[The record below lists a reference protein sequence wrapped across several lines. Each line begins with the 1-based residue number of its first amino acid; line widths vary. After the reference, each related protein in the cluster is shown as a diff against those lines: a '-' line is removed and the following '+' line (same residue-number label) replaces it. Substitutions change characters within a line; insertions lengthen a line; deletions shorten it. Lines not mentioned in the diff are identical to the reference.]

1 MPDGLDFEQPL
12 LELELRIAALQ
23 ATDDPAHADEVARLQ
38 DRLERQRQRTYAAL
52 TPWQRTQLARHPKR
66 PHTRDWCKLLLE
78 DFTELHGDRLFRDD
92 PAIVGGL
99 ARFEGQSL
107 VVIGHQKGRDTR
119 EKIARN
125 FGMPHPEGYR
135 KALRLME
142 LAAKFGKPIVTFI
155 DTPGA
160 YPGLGAEERGQAEA
174 IARNLRRMA
183 SLPTPMIAVV
193 TGEGGSGGA
202 LAIGMGNRVLML
214 EHAVYSVISPEGCAA
229 ILWGDA
235 GKAPEAAEAM
245 RTTAPELLR
254 LGVIDGIVPEPV
266 GGAHR
271 DWEGAAA
278 SLRAA
283 QRVHL
288 GLAAGGGHDVAVVAP
303 GERLQPVA
311 LHGQEPPRERAQ
323 LGPVHHAALGVE
335 GLVVDLAHDPELS
348 QPLDAHA
355 VGLGQ
360 RAKPRRLLGDHADA
374 DQRDVH
380 VLGGVVD
387 RAHLGVAQQA
397 PALALDRL
405 EREQV
410 LDGQGVGAHVRPV
423 LGGHHADER
432 VGEDVDELERALAGQ
447 RIERQV
453 AEAALAQ
460 RVDRV
465 AEREPARQPEPHAV
479 LGDPLEV
486 V

>member
-142 LAAKFGKPIVTFI
+142 MAAKFGKPVVTFI

-174 IARNLRRMA
+174 IARNLKLMA
-183 SLPTPMIAVV
+183 GLPTPIIALV

-214 EHAVYSVISPEGCAA
+214 EYAVYGVISPEGCAA

-235 GKAPEAAEAM
+235 GKASEAAEVM
-245 RTTAPELLR
+245 KITAPDLVR

-271 DWEGAAA
+271 DWEAAA
-278 SLRAA
+278 AHVKATLRE
-283 QRVHL
+283 H
-288 GLAAGGGHDVAVVAP
+288 LAALSHTGPADLVS
-303 GERLQPVA
+303 ERY
-311 LHGQEPPRERAQ
+311 
-323 LGPVHHAALGVE
+323 
-335 GLVVDLAHDPELS
+335 D
-348 QPLDAHA
+348 
-355 VGLGQ
+355 
-360 RAKPRRLLGDHADA
+360 KFRRL
-374 DQRDVH
+374 
-380 VLGGVVD
+380 
-387 RAHLGVAQQA
+387 
-397 PALALDRL
+397 
-405 EREQV
+405 
-410 LDGQGVGAHVRPV
+410 GAFEETPR
-423 LGGHHADER
+423 
-432 VGEDVDELERALAGQ
+432 
-447 RIERQV
+447 
-453 AEAALAQ
+453 
-460 RVDRV
+460 
-465 AEREPARQPEPHAV
+465 
-479 LGDPLEV
+479 
-486 V
+486 